1 MLAAFLMAAI
11 QIGFAQ
17 VSSKVEKTVNEMVK
31 KYENVKGIDEKVK
44 TLPLCLF
51 GAEKAENGISGSD
64 FPYGSTGMISLGD
77 GLFYFSKHFLD
88 KENGHGS
95 DICLF
100 NFDGENFTEI

>member
-1 MLAAFLMAAI
+1 M
-11 QIGFAQ
+11 
-17 VSSKVEKTVNEMVK
+17 
-31 KYENVKGIDEKVK
+31 
-44 TLPLCLF
+44 PLCLF

-77 GLFYFSKHFLD
+77 GLFYFSKHFYD
-88 KENGHGS
+88 KENGYGS